1 MQEKSAHDAQCTPF
15 LILSSQ
21 NLKIENKYVNKIDK
35 TTQKG
40 TDAARSLH
48 INLRDTAAAYV
59 ATIFFQGGPRMKM
72 KKSSENF
79 CLQWAFFR
87 CGGIENR

>member
-48 INLRDTAAAYV
+48 INLRDTAAAYHSMLSLDLMRQSFYEV
-59 ATIFFQGGPRMKM
+59 
-72 KKSSENF
+72 NF
-79 CLQWAFFR
+79 DHQLHLF
-87 CGGIENR
+87 GNIL